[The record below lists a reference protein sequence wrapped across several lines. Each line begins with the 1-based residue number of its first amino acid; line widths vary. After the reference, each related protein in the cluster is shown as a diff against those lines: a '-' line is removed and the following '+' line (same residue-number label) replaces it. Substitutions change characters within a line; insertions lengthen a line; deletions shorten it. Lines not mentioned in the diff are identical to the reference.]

1 MTKPLPRIGV
11 DKLYYV
17 PIVTDEKEGTAYG
30 APVNMPGVTD
40 IGYKPNSKQVVFAA
54 DDGIY
59 ASVTTDGEIEV
70 EISVADILAE
80 DYAYLMGSGI
90 SSEGVVKESSSDVP
104 KEVALGYRSM
114 KSDGS
119 YRYEWILKGTF
130 QKPGQTSKSKGQSVE
145 PQSKTVKYTA
155 LNRVS
160 DGSTRRWYDS
170 DNKAAPVGLNDAALS
185 DDVTGW
191 FSNPDY
197 VPTAPGT
204 PIGDLAAAT
213 GEQSGEIDV
222 TFTAPA
228 AADSVKIQVSDGA
241 IGIWTDA
248 ETEEELTET
257 STAATITGLT
267 AGNTYSIR
275 LIVMGGTK
283 NGISNTASAQAGA

>member
-11 DKLYYV
+11 DKLCYAPV
-17 PIVTDEKEGTAYG
+17 VTDEKEGTTYG
-30 APVNMPGVTD
+30 APVSMQGVTD
-40 IGYKPNSKQVVFAA
+40 IGYKPNSKQVLFAA

-80 DYAYLMGSGI
+80 DYAYLMGCAI
-90 SSEGVVKESSSDVP
+90 SDEGVVKEGSSDVP

-130 QKPGQTSKSKGQSVE
+130 QKPAQTSKSKGQSVD

-160 DGSTRRWYDS
+160 DSSTRRWYDS
-170 DNKAAPVGLNDAALS
+170 DNKAAPVGLDDAALS
-185 DDVTGW
+185 DETTGW

-204 PIGDLAAAT
+204 PISDLAAVT
-213 GEQSGEIDV
+213 GSQSGEIDM
-222 TFTAPA
+222 TFSA
-228 AADSVKIQVSDGA
+228 AAGADSIKVQVNDGA
-241 IGIWTDA
+241 IGTWADA
-248 ETEEELTET
+248 ETAEQLTEE
-257 STAATITGLT
+257 STAATITNLT
-267 AGNTYSIR
+267 AGNTYDIR
-275 LIVMGGTK
+275 LVVVGGDK
-283 NGISNTASAQAGA
+283 NGISNSASAQAGA